1 MKDGTHCCPERS
13 VEYQLE
19 LLLPTTYNY
28 VFVCLHFGILY
39 RYLLP
44 TIRYSRH
51 REPLGARCW
60 VLYSVLGTSR
70 YDTGSIINGRGP
82 TFVFVPKLQVH
93 IAVKLH

>member
-51 REPLGARCW
+51 REPLGARCS
-60 VLYSVLGTSR
+60 VLYSVLGT
-70 YDTGSIINGRGP
+70 IQ
-82 TFVFVPKLQVH
+82 VPSLMVGVPLLCSFLNYKY
-93 IAVKLH
+93 I

>member
-19 LLLPTTYNY
+19 LLLPTTYHY

-44 TIRYSRH
+44 TAIRYSRLSV
-51 REPLGARCW
+51 LGARYS
-60 VLYSVLGTSR
+60 VPYSVLGT
-70 YDTGSIINGRGP
+70 IQVNGRGP
-82 TFVFVPKLQVH
+82 TFMFVPKLQVH
-93 IAVKLH
+93 IIAVKMH